1 MAGLALA
8 GAATKNMPGVT
19 RFMDTNVTSAPVAA
33 PKVGTARSLVEAA
46 HETIRHE
53 ILIGALA
60 PETKLRFEMLRK
72 RYGFGAS
79 TLREALT
86 RLVGEALVTS
96 EEQKGFRVAPVSIED
111 LADLTRTRVFL
122 EKEALRESIRCGDDA
137 WEGRVVAAYHRL
149 SKTEARLLT
158 SPEIPQD
165 EFELRNREFHQAL
178 ISACPS
184 RWLNHLYGVLFQQ
197 SERYRRISLVN
208 RKVSRDVHAEH
219 KAIFEAALARDADL
233 ACRVAGEHIERTL
246 SVMSKVLAS

>member
-1 MAGLALA
+1 
-8 GAATKNMPGVT
+8 
-19 RFMDTNVTSAPVAA
+19 MDTNVAPPPARSPKAA
-33 PKVGTARSLVEAA
+33 SARSLVEAA
-46 HETIRHE
+46 HDTIRHE
-53 ILIGALA
+53 ILTGALA

-96 EEQKGFRVAPVSIED
+96 EEQKGFRVAPVSLED
-111 LADLTRTRVFL
+111 LADLTRTRIFV
-122 EKEALRESIRCGDDA
+122 EKEALRESILSGDDA

-149 SKTEARLLT
+149 SKIEAKLA
-158 SPEIPQD
+158 SGPETQQD
-165 EFELRNREFHQAL
+165 EFEERNREFHQAL

-184 RWLNHLYGVLFQQ
+184 RWLNHLYGILFQQ

-208 RKVSRDVHAEH
+208 RVVSRDVHGEH

-233 ACRVAGEHIERTL
+233 ACKVAGEHIERTL
-246 SVMSKVLAS
+246 AIMAKVLAG

>member
-1 MAGLALA
+1 ME
-8 GAATKNMPGVT
+8 TIV
-19 RFMDTNVTSAPVAA
+19 APVAPA
-33 PKVGTARSLVEAA
+33 PARGPKAASPRSLVEAA
-46 HETIRHE
+46 YDTIRHE
-53 ILIGALA
+53 ILTGALA

-96 EEQKGFRVAPVSIED
+96 EEQKGFRVAPVSLED
-111 LADLTRTRVFL
+111 LADLTRTRIFV
-122 EKEALRESIRCGDDA
+122 EKEALRESILAGDDA

-149 SKTEARLLT
+149 SKIEAKLA
-158 SPEIPQD
+158 SGPEYQQD
-165 EFELRNREFHQAL
+165 EFEERNREFHHAL

-184 RWLNHLYGVLFQQ
+184 RWLHHLYGILFQQ

-208 RKVSRDVHAEH
+208 RVVPRDVHGEH

-233 ACRVAGEHIERTL
+233 ACKVAGEHIERTL
-246 SVMSKVLAS
+246 AVMAKVLAG

>member
-1 MAGLALA
+1 
-8 GAATKNMPGVT
+8 
-19 RFMDTNVTSAPVAA
+19 
-33 PKVGTARSLVEAA
+33 VEAA
-46 HETIRHE
+46 YDTIRHE
-53 ILIGALA
+53 ILTGALA

-96 EEQKGFRVAPVSIED
+96 EEQKGFRVAPVSLED
-111 LADLTRTRVFL
+111 LADLTRTRIFV
-122 EKEALRESIRCGDDA
+122 EKEALRESILAGDDA

-149 SKTEARLLT
+149 SKIEAKLA
-158 SPEIPQD
+158 SGPEYQQD
-165 EFELRNREFHQAL
+165 EFEERNREFHHAL

-184 RWLNHLYGVLFQQ
+184 RWLHHLYGILFQQ

-208 RKVSRDVHAEH
+208 RVVPRDVHGEH

-233 ACRVAGEHIERTL
+233 ACKVAGEHIERTL
-246 SVMSKVLAS
+246 AVMAKVLAG

>member
-1 MAGLALA
+1 
-8 GAATKNMPGVT
+8 
-19 RFMDTNVTSAPVAA
+19 MDTNMASALAHGPRVAS
-33 PKVGTARSLVEAA
+33 ARSLVEAA
-46 HETIRHE
+46 HDTIRHE
-53 ILIGALA
+53 ILTGSLA

-96 EEQKGFRVAPVSIED
+96 EEQKGFRVAPVSLED
-111 LADLTRTRVFL
+111 LADLTRTRIFV
-122 EKEALRESIRCGDDA
+122 EKEALRESILAGDDA

-149 SKTEARLLT
+149 SKIEAKLAQG
-158 SPEIPQD
+158 PEYQQD
-165 EFELRNREFHQAL
+165 EFEERNREFHQAL

-184 RWLNHLYGVLFQQ
+184 RWLNHLYGILFQQ

-208 RKVSRDVHAEH
+208 RVVSRDVHGEH

-233 ACRVAGEHIERTL
+233 ACKVAGEHIERTL
-246 SVMSKVLAS
+246 AIMAKVLAG

>member
-1 MAGLALA
+1 M
-8 GAATKNMPGVT
+8 T
-19 RFMDTNVTSAPVAA
+19 TSMETIVAPVAPA
-33 PKVGTARSLVEAA
+33 PARGPKAASPRSLVEAA
-46 HETIRHE
+46 YDTIRHE
-53 ILIGALA
+53 ILTGALA

-96 EEQKGFRVAPVSIED
+96 EEQKGFRVAPVSLED
-111 LADLTRTRVFL
+111 LADLTRTRIFV
-122 EKEALRESIRCGDDA
+122 EKEALRESILAGDDA

-149 SKTEARLLT
+149 SKIEAKLA
-158 SPEIPQD
+158 SGPEYQQD
-165 EFELRNREFHQAL
+165 EFEERNREFHHAL

-184 RWLNHLYGVLFQQ
+184 RWLHHLYGILFQQ

-208 RKVSRDVHAEH
+208 RVVPRDVHGEH

-233 ACRVAGEHIERTL
+233 ACKVAGEHIERTL
-246 SVMSKVLAS
+246 AVMAKVLAG